1 MNLFVAEL
9 NRLWRRRALRVLAL
23 IGVLLLGFF
32 MLLTLPMTQ
41 SDGPT
46 AWEYAPGILL
56 TMSLGT
62 ALGLSML
69 LGATYWGADFR
80 HGTIGT
86 LLTFV
91 PDRRRVWI
99 VRTLVVILASLAFG
113 VAMLAATLLAMMA
126 FSGGQVI
133 AQAPWPDLGPQMVR
147 FVVGCV
153 LAGLLGAFLALI
165 FRNTAA
171 AAVVPLAYLFVRML
185 LLMTGLGMEIQL
197 MLPETY
203 VAAFLAGGM
212 QVPLSSGLLSEPTRV
227 YVGVWPALG
236 VLLGILAVLG
246 AVSLV
251 LFDRRSITE

>member
-32 MLLTLPMTQ
+32 VLMTLPMTQ

-46 AWEYAPGILL
+46 AWEYAPGVLL
-56 TMSLGT
+56 TMALGT
-62 ALGLSML
+62 AMGLSML

-80 HGTIGT
+80 HGTIAM
-86 LLTFV
+86 LLA
-91 PDRRRVWI
+91 
-99 VRTLVVILASLAFG
+99 ILALSR
-113 VAMLAATLLAMMA
+113 
-126 FSGGQVI
+126 GQAI
-133 AQAPWPDLGPQMVR
+133 AQAPWSDLAPQMVR
-147 FVVGCV
+147 LVVGCV

-171 AAVVPLAYLFVRML
+171 AAVVPLAYLFLRML

-197 MLPETY
+197 LLPETY
-203 VAAFLAGGM
+203 VAAFLGGGIE
-212 QVPLSSGLLSEPTRV
+212 VPRARNPLSEPALV